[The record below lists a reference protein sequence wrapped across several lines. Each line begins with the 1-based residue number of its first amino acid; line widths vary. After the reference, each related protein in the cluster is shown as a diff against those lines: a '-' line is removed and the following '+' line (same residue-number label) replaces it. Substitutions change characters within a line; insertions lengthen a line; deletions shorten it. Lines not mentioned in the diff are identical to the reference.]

1 MRAHTRPRHWA
12 AFTDGE
18 LEDLF
23 PEGIAWSDST
33 EPPSARSVGLFIA
46 MGTATAVA
54 AGAVVMLAG

>member
-1 MRAHTRPRHWA
+1 MRAHVRSRHWA

-23 PEGIAWSDST
+23 PEGLAWSDRT
-33 EPPSARSVGLFIA
+33 ESPPARGVGLFIA
-46 MGTATAVA
+46 MGTATAVV